1 MQFVVGRQV
10 VSITESCLQST
21 SCLFQEWAV
30 TIPVSTAVS
39 GAGNSGAADYQAK
52 TEESENRLVS
62 VRKSELSCFA
72 CLS

>member
-10 VSITESCLQST
+10 VSISESCLQST

-39 GAGNSGAADYQAK
+39 GAGNSGAK
-52 TEESENRLVS
+52 TEESKNRLVS